1 MVVGLKD
8 AAKFTGIFIISCCAV
23 FVCTLFLNFNM
34 DMAGIRDE
42 IAPGP
47 VTVFYEAQVSSG
59 KMISCVSGGCLLLTS
74 VLMLFFYIKHYIDS
88 HRKELGILKALG
100 YSDFKIA
107 RGFWVFG
114 FSVLFG
120 TGVGF
125 GGAFLLMPRFYRVM
139 NEENILPDIAVQ
151 FHFSLLVCLVLIPAA
166 FFSALAVLY
175 ACRKLGSPVLTLLSG
190 KQGGIFKIRRQKK
203 SGRKNLSFLQDLRQ
217 STARSRI
224 SLVFFIGFASFCYS
238 SMMQMTFGMDE
249 LASPM
254 FTAIIFVIGI
264 VLSFTTLLLSVTTV
278 VDSNTKTIAMMRVFG
293 YSQKDC
299 RKAILDGYR
308 PVAYTGF
315 AIGTAYQYGLVKGM
329 VSIIFK
335 DVPEVPDYTF
345 NWQALFITLL
355 SFAVVY
361 ECMMLCYSV
370 RIKNI
375 SLKEIMLERV

>member
-59 KMISCVSGGCLLLTS
+59 KMISSVSGGCLLLTS
-74 VLMLFFYIKHYIDS
+74 VVILFFYIKHYIDS

-114 FSVLFG
+114 FSVLVG

-151 FHFSLLVCLVLIPAA
+151 FHFSLLVCLVLIPAE
-166 FFSALAVLY
+166 
-175 ACRKLGSPVLTLLSG
+175 
-190 KQGGIFKIRRQKK
+190 I
-203 SGRKNLSFLQDLRQ
+203 GR
-217 STARSRI
+217 AH
-224 SLVFFIGFASFCYS
+224 V
-238 SMMQMTFGMDE
+238 
-249 LASPM
+249 
-254 FTAIIFVIGI
+254 
-264 VLSFTTLLLSVTTV
+264 
-278 VDSNTKTIAMMRVFG
+278 
-293 YSQKDC
+293 
-299 RKAILDGYR
+299 
-308 PVAYTGF
+308 
-315 AIGTAYQYGLVKGM
+315 
-329 VSIIFK
+329 
-335 DVPEVPDYTF
+335 
-345 NWQALFITLL
+345 
-355 SFAVVY
+355 
-361 ECMMLCYSV
+361 
-370 RIKNI
+370 
-375 SLKEIMLERV
+375 

>member
-47 VTVFYEAQVSSG
+47 VSVFYEAQVSSG

-74 VLMLFFYIKHYIDS
+74 VVMLFFYIKHYIDS

-125 GGAFLLMPRFYRVM
+125 GGAFLLMPVFYRVM
-139 NEENILPDIAVQ
+139 NDEKILPDIAVQ

-175 ACRKLGSPVLTLLSG
+175 GCRKLGSPVLTLLSG

-203 SGRKNLSFLQDLRQ
+203 SGRKNLSFLYCQALNVD
-217 STARSRI
+217 
-224 SLVFFIGFASFCYS
+224 FIGFSLNSY
-238 SMMQMTFGMDE
+238 
-249 LASPM
+249 
-254 FTAIIFVIGI
+254 
-264 VLSFTTLLLSVTTV
+264 LSNQS
-278 VDSNTKTIAMMRVFG
+278 
-293 YSQKDC
+293 
-299 RKAILDGYR
+299 
-308 PVAYTGF
+308 
-315 AIGTAYQYGLVKGM
+315 
-329 VSIIFK
+329 
-335 DVPEVPDYTF
+335 
-345 NWQALFITLL
+345 
-355 SFAVVY
+355 
-361 ECMMLCYSV
+361 
-370 RIKNI
+370 
-375 SLKEIMLERV
+375 

>member
-1 MVVGLKD
+1 MVVELKD

-59 KMISCVSGGCLLLTS
+59 KMISSVSGGCLLLTS
-74 VLMLFFYIKHYIDS
+74 VVILFFYIKHYIDS

-166 FFSALAVLY
+166 SFSALAVLY
-175 ACRKLGSPVLTLLSG
+175 GCRKLGSPVLTLLSG

>member
-166 FFSALAVLY
+166 FFSAHAVLSG
-175 ACRKLGSPVLTLLSG
+175 CRKLGRPVLTLLSG